1 MEETTRKGDLSVSKG
16 VKTGLS
22 RRQKEAIPFL
32 LGAKSVEEG
41 CRNAGLSKAT
51 VFRWLRQDLFKSELE
66 KARQELISQALLR
79 LKESVSKAVEGLI
92 SLMDSSQEGTRFRAY
107 EKALDFFFKNRELE
121 DLEGRLAKVEK
132 VVLEKRS
139 YR

>member
-51 VFRWLRQDLFKSELE
+51 VFRWLRQDDFRAEVQ
-66 KARQELISQALLR
+66 RQREAVTTEALQR
-79 LKESVSKAVEGLI
+79 LKASITAAVDTLVALTG
-92 SLMDSSQEGTRFRAY
+92 SQEESIRLRA
-107 EKALDFFFKNRELE
+107 AQQIIDFCLKIRDGDEIESRLE
-121 DLEGRLAKVEK
+121 RVEK
-132 VVLEKRS
+132 IILERKIFR
-139 YR
+139 